1 MYVCA
6 VVLLLDFYCF
16 PFVLVLRMVCITNVW
31 GYMEVFPTNI
41 PHGAIHIIT
50 DKTDQ

>member
-31 GYMEVFPTNI
+31 GYMEVFPNNEI
-41 PHGAIHIIT
+41 YLEAAM
-50 DKTDQ
+50 QR